1 MTAIINELRNS
12 LINKELNFA
21 EIENMVE
28 SLFTIS
34 KSDTFLYEDNRYYAF
49 ENMCHS
55 YEIDN
60 DKWINIK
67 FEANTAEDFDIYEDK
82 LKVIEVDI
90 E

>member
-1 MTAIINELRNS
+1 MKEIINELRNS

-21 EIENMVE
+21 EIENIVE

-55 YEIDN
+55 YKIDN

-67 FEANTAEDFDIYEDK
+67 FEANTEEDFDIYEDK
-82 LKVIEVDI
+82 VKVIEV
-90 E
+90 EME